1 MDDRTHYPFAEEV
14 TGEPF
19 EATTVPVAETFS
31 RALARASEEAEREV
45 VRRALGAMA
54 EEEAPTER
62 FDRRAVKLAL
72 ARLERRVPPP
82 PAAPATDL
90 GGFLAAREAAA
101 LREESAALREESA
114 QTGSAAL
121 REASAQ
127 AGSGVDAEEPI
138 IPLVRRKGAE
148 WIDGLPDAARRV
160 LEDARELQP
169 SWPLRERLP
178 GSVARPRQR
187 IPSLRP
193 RQR

>member
-114 QTGSAAL
+114 QTGS
-121 REASAQ
+121 
-127 AGSGVDAEEPI
+127 GVDAEEPI